1 MLRYDRV
8 KFDYEPYPIGLIS
21 KVFDDKLYERLVN
34 SYPDKSLFRHMPH
47 LGNKYSLAGRNNGA
61 EYKAF
66 LKSSPDWRDFYD
78 YVSSPEF
85 IEKTLSMLQDNH
97 IDLVLR
103 KPKVMTGKGRRNK
116 SSLLGRMLGWTE
128 LNARFEFSMM
138 DGEGGHIKPHTDL
151 PQKLI
156 TFVFSMNRPGDWDS
170 NWGGTTDVVWP
181 KDTRYLY
188 NHGNKYFGFDE
199 VSTLKKMD
207 YNPNQA
213 VIFIKT
219 WNSWHAVSPLHA
231 PVPGRLRKTLTVN
244 IERKV

>member
-85 IEKTLSMLQDNH
+85 IEKT
-97 IDLVLR
+97 
-103 KPKVMTGKGRRNK
+103 
-116 SSLLGRMLGWTE
+116 
-128 LNARFEFSMM
+128 
-138 DGEGGHIKPHTDL
+138 
-151 PQKLI
+151 
-156 TFVFSMNRPGDWDS
+156 
-170 NWGGTTDVVWP
+170 
-181 KDTRYLY
+181 
-188 NHGNKYFGFDE
+188 
-199 VSTLKKMD
+199 
-207 YNPNQA
+207 
-213 VIFIKT
+213 
-219 WNSWHAVSPLHA
+219 
-231 PVPGRLRKTLTVN
+231 
-244 IERKV
+244 